1 MEPAYLGKGVG
12 LKTDLGLEPAVVRGD
27 VEQLRQ
33 ILVNLLTNALT
44 ATSAGGQVVLV
55 VGRRAATLAELDE
68 RRRTGAPLCDAM
80 VTLTVRDTGC
90 GMPEEHVKQAFEP
103 FFTTKAIGD
112 GTGLGLFI
120 SREIVTSHGGS
131 LTIESVVGKGTLIV
145 IAVPVYASERAVTEQ
160 RTHEHV

>member
-1 MEPAYLGKGVG
+1 
-12 LKTDLGLEPAVVRGD
+12 
-27 VEQLRQ
+27 
-33 ILVNLLTNALT
+33 
-44 ATSAGGQVVLV
+44 
-55 VGRRAATLAELDE
+55 
-68 RRRTGAPLCDAM
+68 M

-90 GMPEEHVKQAFEP
+90 GMPEEHVKQTFEP

-120 SREIVTSHGGS
+120 SREIVVSHGGS

-145 IAVPVYASERAVTEQ
+145 IAMPVYAGERAVTEQ

>member
-1 MEPAYLGKGVG
+1 
-12 LKTDLGLEPAVVRGD
+12 
-27 VEQLRQ
+27 
-33 ILVNLLTNALT
+33 
-44 ATSAGGQVVLV
+44 
-55 VGRRAATLAELDE
+55 
-68 RRRTGAPLCDAM
+68 
-80 VTLTVRDTGC
+80 
-90 GMPEEHVKQAFEP
+90 MPEEHVKQAFEP